1 MTTGG
6 TRARALAFLE
16 AHHVVTLATGGAGG
30 PWAAAVFY
38 ASRGFTL
45 VFLSAPTTRHAR
57 ALAADPRVAATVQE
71 DVADWRA
78 IRGLQLEGTV
88 RELAGEEAAEAR
100 RLYGSKFPVVG
111 RLEDAPPALVEALA
125 RVRWYQ
131 LTPRRLFLVDNAAG
145 FGHRDEID
153 LAG

>member
-1 MTTGG
+1 MTGG
-6 TRARALAFLE
+6 TRERALAFLE
-16 AHHVVTLATGGAGG
+16 AHHVVTLATGGADG

-45 VFLSAPTTRHAR
+45 LFLSAPGTRHAR
-57 ALAADPRVAATVQE
+57 ALAADPRVAATVQA
-71 DVADWRA
+71 DTADWRA
-78 IRGLQLEGTV
+78 IRGMQLEGTV

-100 RLYGSKFPVVG
+100 RRYGSKFPVVG
-111 RLEDAPPALVEALA
+111 RLVGAPPALVEALA
-125 RVRWYQ
+125 RVAWYE